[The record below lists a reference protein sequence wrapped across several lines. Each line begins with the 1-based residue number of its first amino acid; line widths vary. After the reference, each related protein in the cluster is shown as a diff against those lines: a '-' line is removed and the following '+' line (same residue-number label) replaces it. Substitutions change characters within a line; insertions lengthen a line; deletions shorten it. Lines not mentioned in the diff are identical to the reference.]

1 MTIKPMTI
9 KHWLAGDVVAGAQ
22 EFAGRFAD
30 SFPSSLE
37 SSTSR
42 KARDMAGRALGEL
55 IAQVVTFQ
63 RSRRMGIFKKIVF
76 ARAFQEEMRKLGY
89 SPAFIRQVTSDV
101 LSKLAFAMKQ

>member
-1 MTIKPMTI
+1 MKQ
-9 KHWLAGDVVAGAQ
+9 WLAGDVVARAR

-55 IAQVVTFQ
+55 IDQVVTFQ
-63 RSRRMGIFKKIVF
+63 RNRRMGILNKIFF
-76 ARAFQEEMRKLGY
+76 ARAFQDEMRKLGY
-89 SPAFIRQVTSDV
+89 SPAFIRQITSDV

>member
-1 MTIKPMTI
+1 MMQ
-9 KHWLAGDVVAGAQ
+9 WLAGDVVARAR
-22 EFAGRFAD
+22 EFAAGFAD
-30 SFPSSLE
+30 SFPASLE

-42 KARDMAGRALGEL
+42 KAQDMARRALGDL
-55 IAQVVTFQ
+55 IEQVVTFQ
-63 RSRRMGIFKKIVF
+63 RSRRMGILKKIFF

>member
-1 MTIKPMTI
+1 MTIKQ
-9 KHWLAGDVVAGAQ
+9 WLGGNIVARAQ
-22 EFAGRFAD
+22 EFATRFAD

-42 KARDMAGRALGEL
+42 KAQEMARRALGEL
-55 IAQVVTFQ
+55 IEQIVTFQ
-63 RSRRMGIFKKIVF
+63 RSRRMGILKKIVF

>member
-1 MTIKPMTI
+1 MTFMQ
-9 KHWLAGDVVAGAQ
+9 WLAGDTGARAQ
-22 EFAGRFAD
+22 EFADRFAD

-55 IAQVVTFQ
+55 IEQVVTFQ
-63 RSRRMGIFKKIVF
+63 RSRRMGILKKIFF

-89 SPAFIRQVTSDV
+89 SPAFIRQITSDV
-101 LSKLAFAMKQ
+101 LSKLTFATKQ

>member
-1 MTIKPMTI
+1 MTIKQ
-9 KHWLAGDVVAGAQ
+9 WLAGDVVAKAH

-42 KARDMAGRALGEL
+42 KAQDMARRALGEL
-55 IAQVVTFQ
+55 IEQVVTFQ
-63 RSRRMGIFKKIVF
+63 RSRRMGILKKIVF
-76 ARAFQEEMRKLGY
+76 AREFQEEMRKLGY

>member
-1 MTIKPMTI
+1 MTIRR
-9 KHWLAGDVVAGAQ
+9 WLAGDVVARAK
-22 EFAGRFAD
+22 EFAGGFAD

-55 IAQVVTFQ
+55 IDQVVAFQ
-63 RSRRMGIFKKIVF
+63 RSRRMGILRKVVF
-76 ARAFQEEMRKLGY
+76 ARAFQDEMRKLGY

>member
-1 MTIKPMTI
+1 MTIKQ
-9 KHWLAGDVVAGAQ
+9 WLGGDVVARAQ
-22 EFAGRFAD
+22 EFAGGFAD

-42 KARDMAGRALGEL
+42 KAQDMARRALGDL
-55 IAQVVTFQ
+55 IERVVTFQ
-63 RSRRMGIFKKIVF
+63 RIRRMGILRKIVF
-76 ARAFQEEMRKLGY
+76 ARAFQDEMRKLGF

>member
-1 MTIKPMTI
+1 MMQ
-9 KHWLAGDVVAGAQ
+9 WLAGDVVARAR
-22 EFAGRFAD
+22 EFAAGFAD
-30 SFPSSLE
+30 SFPASLE

-42 KARDMAGRALGEL
+42 KAQDMARRALGDL
-55 IAQVVTFQ
+55 IEQVVTFQ
-63 RSRRMGIFKKIVF
+63 RSRRMGIHKKNFF